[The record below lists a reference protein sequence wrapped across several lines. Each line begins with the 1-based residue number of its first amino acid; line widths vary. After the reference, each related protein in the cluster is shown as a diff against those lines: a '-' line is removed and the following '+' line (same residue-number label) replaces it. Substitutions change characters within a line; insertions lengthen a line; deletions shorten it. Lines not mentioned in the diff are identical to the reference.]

1 MIDEFINLSNHML
14 AQEVFKKL
22 IKVLEGQQT
31 RIKNLEL
38 ALEKEKRARTRD
50 QKDVWAYINALDK
63 KLNLL

>member
-63 KLNLL
+63 KLNRE